1 MSLADELKDPW
12 GLLLAGVS
20 GGMAWAVGAAA
31 VGSAI
36 ALPVGVAVGAA
47 VLGVKVVG
55 GVLLDRDRPSREAP
69 PELMRPGRGTTAEH
83 WLDRAERAVRAMDEL
98 AAGPLDGAASEAHDT
113 LDALRRL
120 GSQSVSVA
128 RALAHVD
135 DAGLDAEASR
145 LAEAARRG
153 GPPGVQAEL
162 ARSAAAVADR
172 IAVRDRLREVQDTV
186 LARMQAGA
194 LGLESVVARLAEVV
208 VLAESTGGSHDT
220 SGQVHELAAE
230 VEALRAG
237 LVEAEA
243 LSRRVLDPGLDGPAQ
258 GRA

>member
-1 MSLADELKDPW
+1 M
-12 GLLLAGVS
+12 
-20 GGMAWAVGAAA
+20 
-31 VGSAI
+31 
-36 ALPVGVAVGAA
+36 
-47 VLGVKVVG
+47 
-55 GVLLDRDRPSREAP
+55 
-69 PELMRPGRGTTAEH
+69 
-83 WLDRAERAVRAMDEL
+83 
-98 AAGPLDGAASEAHDT
+98 
-113 LDALRRL
+113 
-120 GSQSVSVA
+120 
-128 RALAHVD
+128 
-135 DAGLDAEASR
+135 
-145 LAEAARRG
+145 
-153 GPPGVQAEL
+153 QAEL

-243 LSRRVLDPGLDGPAQ
+243 LSRRVLDPGLDGSAQ

>member
-1 MSLADELKDPW
+1 MSLVDELKDPW

-20 GGMAWAVGAAA
+20 GGMAWAVLGTAA
-31 VGSAI
+31 V

-47 VLGVKVVG
+47 VLGIKVVS
-55 GVLLDRDRPSREAP
+55 GVLLDRGGPTSGEP
-69 PELMRPGRGTTAEH
+69 QELARPGRGTVADR
-83 WLDRAERAVRAMDEL
+83 WLERAERAVRTLDEL
-98 AAGPLDGAASEAHDT
+98 AATGPLGGAVSEAHDT
-113 LDALRRL
+113 FDALRRL
-120 GSQSVSVA
+120 GAQSVSVA

-135 DAGLDAEASR
+135 DAGLDVEAGR

-153 GPPGVQAEL
+153 GPPRVQAEI

-186 LARMQAGA
+186 LARMEAGA

-208 VLAESTGGSHDT
+208 VLAESTGGTHDT
-220 SGQVHELAAE
+220 TGQVSELASE
-230 VEALRAG
+230 VEGLRVG

-243 LSRRVLDPGLDGPAQ
+243 LSRGVLDPGLDGPAR

>member
-12 GLLLAGVS
+12 GLLVAGLS
-20 GGMAWAVGAAA
+20 GGMAWAL
-31 VGSAI
+31 VGSAV

-47 VLGVKVVG
+47 VLGVKIVS

-69 PELMRPGRGTTAEH
+69 PELVRPGRGTAAEH

-135 DAGLDAEASR
+135 DAGLDVEAAR

-220 SGQVHELAAE
+220 SGQVAELAAE
-230 VEALRAG
+230 VEGLRVG
-237 LVEAEA
+237 LAEAEE
-243 LSRRVLDPGLDGPAQ
+243 LSRGVLDPRLDGPPR